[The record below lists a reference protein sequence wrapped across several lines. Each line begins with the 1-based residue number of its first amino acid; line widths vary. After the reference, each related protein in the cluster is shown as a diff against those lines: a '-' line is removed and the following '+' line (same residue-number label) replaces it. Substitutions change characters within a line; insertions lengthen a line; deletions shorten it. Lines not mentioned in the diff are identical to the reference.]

1 MEMSID
7 ITTADLSLITS
18 GTFMT
23 IDEKPI
29 QMDVVI
35 DNETTVSVLI
45 LFHNSFIRRV
55 KASFEADQRMELR
68 LLLMA

>member
-1 MEMSID
+1 
-7 ITTADLSLITS
+7 
-18 GTFMT
+18 MT